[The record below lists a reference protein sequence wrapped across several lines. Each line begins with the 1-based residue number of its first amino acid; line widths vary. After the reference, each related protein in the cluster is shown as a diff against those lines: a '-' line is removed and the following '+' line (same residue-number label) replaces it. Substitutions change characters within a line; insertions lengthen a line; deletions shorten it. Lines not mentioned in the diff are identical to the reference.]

1 MRKRT
6 LWIVWLLAIA
16 LMAGLALSG
25 CSKDESIDPNALQ
38 TGEGE
43 VVEGP
48 QEGTETAEGEEGEAA
63 EAAEDAIVVIEP
75 AKPKPVYFTNPLSGL
90 KTDKDLSGLRPYA
103 VMINNKRE
111 ALPQL
116 GVSQAD
122 IIYEV
127 CAEGGI
133 TRMEALFATMEGIDT
148 LGSIRSI
155 RPYYIELATGYDA
168 IIIHAG
174 GSEEAYYDLS
184 AWKLTHFDGVRG
196 GRDASIFWRD
206 AYRMQYAGYEH
217 SMLTSGENI
226 LNFVEGSSYRLEHNE
241 GYKAPLKFN
250 NENPAKFGETAEV
263 VTVRF
268 SSYKTD
274 IFTYDPETKLYMIEG
289 HNREYVDGNTDEQ
302 VGVTNVLVLNTTS
315 QVLDNVGRLRVATT
329 GEHSGMYFCGGKAV
343 PITWSRD
350 TRNDAFTYKLA
361 NGWDLRWMPGHTY
374 ICLIN
379 PNVSTMGYE

>member
-1 MRKRT
+1 MKKKSM
-6 LWIVWLLAIA
+6 LSLLLILA
-16 LMAGLALSG
+16 LALGLVLSG
-25 CSKDESIDPNALQ
+25 CSGSEQP
-38 TGEGE
+38 
-43 VVEGP
+43 P
-48 QEGTETAEGEEGEAA
+48 
-63 EAAEDAIVVIEP
+63 AEDPAEEESAEDLLPAVAEP
-75 AKPKPVYFTNPLSGL
+75 SKPQTVAYRNPLSGVPVE
-90 KTDKDLSGLRPYA
+90 TDISHLRPYA

-133 TRMEALFATMEGIDT
+133 TRMEALFQTVDDVTNI
-148 LGSIRSI
+148 GSIRSI
-155 RPYYIELATGYDA
+155 RPYYIEMATGYDS

-184 AWKLTHFDGVRG
+184 AWGLVHFDGVRG
-196 GRDASIFWRD
+196 GWDANIFWRD
-206 AYRMQYAGYEH
+206 AYRMEHAGYEH

-226 LNFVEGSSYRLEHNE
+226 LEYINSTEIRQEHKE
-241 GYKAPLKFN
+241 GYEAPLQFS
-250 NENPAKFGETAEV
+250 NENAVRFGEPAES

-268 SSYKTD
+268 SNYKTD
-274 IFTYDPETKLYMIEG
+274 VFTYDPETKLYMIEG
-289 HNREYVDGNTDEQ
+289 HNQKYVDGNTNEQ

-329 GEHSGMYFCGGKAV
+329 GSNSGMYFCGGKAV
-343 PITWSRD
+343 PITWSRS
-350 TRNDAFTYKLA
+350 TRNDAFTYKMA
-361 NGWDLRWMPGHTY
+361 NGWDLRFSPGQTY

-379 PNVSTMGYE
+379 PYVSTMHYE

>member
-1 MRKRT
+1 MKKKSN
-6 LWIVWLLAIA
+6 WIVWLLLLA
-16 LMAGLALSG
+16 MTAGLVLTG

-38 TGEGE
+38 PGEA
-43 VVEGP
+43 VEEP
-48 QEGTETAEGEEGEAA
+48 AESAEAGEEGGQAA
-63 EAAEDAIVVIEP
+63 ETPAQPVVVEP
-75 AKPKPVYFTNPLSGL
+75 AKPKPVYYANPLSGER
-90 KTDKDLSGLRPYA
+90 TMSDLSGKRPYA

-133 TRMEALFATMEGIDT
+133 TRMEALFATMEGVGNI
-148 LGSIRSI
+148 GSIRSI

-184 AWKLTHFDGVRG
+184 AWNLTHFDGVRG
-196 GRDASIFWRD
+196 GYDASIFWRD
-206 AYRMQYAGYEH
+206 AWRMANRGYEH

-226 LNFVEGSSYRLEHNE
+226 LNFVEGNRYRLEHEE
-241 GYKAPLKFN
+241 GYQAPLKFN
-250 NENPAKFGETAEV
+250 NENPAKFGTDAQS

-268 SSYKTD
+268 SNYKTD
-274 IFTYDPETKLYMIEG
+274 VFTYDPETKLYMIEG
-289 HNREYVDGNTDEQ
+289 HGQEYIDGNTEQQ

-329 GEHSGMYFCGGKAV
+329 GEHSGTYFCGGKAV
-343 PITWSRD
+343 DITWSRD

-361 NGWDLRWMPGHTY
+361 NGWDLRWMPGKTY

-379 PNVSTMGYE
+379 PNVSSMGYE

>member
-1 MRKRT
+1 MKKKS
-6 LWIVWLLAIA
+6 VWSLFLILALA
-16 LMAGLALSG
+16 MGLVLSG
-25 CSKDESIDPNALQ
+25 CSGGDDSIDPNALQ
-38 TGEGE
+38 PGSEAEEPAESGEAGE
-43 VVEGP
+43 
-48 QEGTETAEGEEGEAA
+48 EGEEGSQTA
-63 EAAEDAIVVIEP
+63 EVLPVIVEP
-75 AKPKPVYFTNPLSGL
+75 AKPKPVYYTNPLSGER
-90 KTDKDLSGLRPYA
+90 TVSDLSGLRPYA

-133 TRMEALFATMEGIDT
+133 TRMEALFQTMEGIGN

-206 AYRMQYAGYEH
+206 AWRMANRGYEH
-217 SMLTSGENI
+217 SMLTSGENV
-226 LNFVEGSSYRLEHNE
+226 LKFVEGSNYRLEHEE
-241 GYKAPLKFN
+241 GYQAPLKFN
-250 NENPAKFGETAEV
+250 NENPAKFGEPAET

-274 IFTYDPETKLYMIEG
+274 IFTYDPETKRYMIVG
-289 HNREYVDGNTDEQ
+289 HGQEYIDGNTEEQ

-329 GEHSGMYFCGGKAV
+329 GEHSGTYFCGGKAI

-350 TRNDAFTYKLA
+350 TRNDSFRYTMA
-361 NGWDLRWMPGHTY
+361 NGWDLRWMPGKTY

-379 PNVSTMGYE
+379 PNVSSMGYE

>member
-1 MRKRT
+1 MKKRT

-16 LMAGLALSG
+16 LIAGLALTG
-25 CSKDESIDPNALQ
+25 CSSDDSIDPGDLQ

-43 VVEGP
+43 IAEAP
-48 QEGTETAEGEEGEAA
+48 QEGQESAEGEASETA
-63 EAAEDAIVVIEP
+63 EAAEDAITVIEP

-90 KTDKDLSGLRPYA
+90 KTDKDLSGMRPYA
-103 VMINNKRE
+103 VMINNKLE

-133 TRMEALFATMEGIDT
+133 TRMEALFATMEGVGN

-155 RPYYIELATGYDA
+155 RPYYIELATGYDS

-206 AYRMQYAGYEH
+206 AWRMANRGYEH

-226 LNFVEGSSYRLEHNE
+226 LKFVEGSNYRLEHEE
-241 GYKAPLKFN
+241 GYEAPLQFN
-250 NENPAKFGETAEV
+250 NENAAKFGTDAQTI
-263 VTVRF
+263 TVRF
-268 SSYKTD
+268 SNYKTD

-289 HNREYVDGNTDEQ
+289 HGQEYIDGNTEEQ
-302 VGVTNVLVLNTTS
+302 VGVTNVLILNTTS

-329 GEHSGMYFCGGKAV
+329 GEHSGTYFCGGKAV
-343 PITWSRD
+343 DITWSRD
-350 TRNDAFTYKLA
+350 TRNDAFTYTLS

-379 PNVSTMGYE
+379 PNVSSMKYE

>member
-63 EAAEDAIVVIEP
+63 ETAEDAIVVIEP

-133 TRMEALFATMEGIDT
+133 TRMEAFFATMEGIGN

-168 IIIHAG
+168 
-174 GSEEAYYDLS
+174 
-184 AWKLTHFDGVRG
+184 
-196 GRDASIFWRD
+196 SIFWRD
-206 AYRMQYAGYEH
+206 AWRMANRGYEH

-226 LNFVEGSSYRLEHNE
+226 LNFVEGNRYRLEHEE
-241 GYKAPLKFN
+241 GYEAPLTFN
-250 NENPAKFGETAEV
+250 NENPAKFGADANV

-268 SSYKTD
+268 SNYKTD

-289 HNREYVDGNTDEQ
+289 HGQDYIDGNTEEQ

-329 GEHSGMYFCGGKAV
+329 GEHSGTFFCGGKTV
-343 PITWSRD
+343 DITWSRD
-350 TRNDAFTYKLA
+350 TRNDSFTYTLS
-361 NGWDLRWMPGHTY
+361 NGWDLRFPPGHTY

-379 PNVSTMGYE
+379 PNVSSMSYE

>member
-1 MRKRT
+1 MRKKF
-6 LWIVWLLAIA
+6 LWIVWLLALAMIA
-16 LMAGLALSG
+16 ALALSG
-25 CSKDESIDPNALQ
+25 CSKDENIDSNAQQPGSQ
-38 TGEGE
+38 TEE
-43 VVEGP
+43 P
-48 QEGTETAEGEEGEAA
+48 QEGEAAEGEEGEQA
-63 EAAEDAIVVIEP
+63 EEAQQPILVAEP
-75 AKPKPVYFTNPLSGL
+75 AKPKPVYYTNPLSGER
-90 KTDKDLSGLRPYA
+90 TMSDISSLRPYA

-133 TRMEALFATMEGIDT
+133 TRMEALFQTMEGVGT

-168 IIIHAG
+168 IVIHAG

-184 AWKLTHFDGVRG
+184 NWGITHFDGVRG
-196 GRDASIFWRD
+196 GYDATIFWRD
-206 AYRMQYAGYEH
+206 AWRMANRGYEH
-217 SMLTSGENI
+217 SLLTSGENI
-226 LNFVEGSSYRLEHNE
+226 LNFVEGNRYRLEHNE
-241 GYKAPLKFN
+241 GYEAPLQFN
-250 NENPAKFGETAEV
+250 NENAAKFGERAES

-268 SSYKTD
+268 SNYKTD
-274 IFTYDPETKLYMIEG
+274 VFTYDPETKLYMIEG
-289 HNREYVDGNTDEQ
+289 HGQEYIDGNTEEQ

-315 QVLDNVGRLRVATT
+315 QVLDDVGRLRVATT
-329 GEHSGMYFCGGKAV
+329 GTHSGTYFCGGKAV

-350 TRNDAFTYKLA
+350 TRNDSFTYTLE
-361 NGWDLRWMPGHTY
+361 NGWDLRWMPGKTY

-379 PNVSTMGYE
+379 PNVSSMGYE